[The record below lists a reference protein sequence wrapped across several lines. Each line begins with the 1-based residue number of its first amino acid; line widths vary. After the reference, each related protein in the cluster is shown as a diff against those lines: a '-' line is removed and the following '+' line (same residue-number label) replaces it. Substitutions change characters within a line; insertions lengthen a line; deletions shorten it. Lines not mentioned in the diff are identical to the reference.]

1 MDARPTA
8 TAARRPIVSLDG
20 VTRIL
25 TDGPEPVTLVADI
38 DLDVY
43 PGEVVAVTGP
53 SGSGKSSLSYLV
65 GLLAQPTRG
74 RIVLAGRDTTR
85 ATRAE
90 REAMRLAEIGFV
102 FQFHFLLP
110 EFSALDNV
118 MLPMRKLARME
129 PAAMRERADHLLASF
144 GLGGAGHKRPHQLSG
159 GERQRVAIARAL
171 ANDPLLVIADE
182 PTGNLDS
189 RNSKLVFDY
198 FERMTRADGKAVI
211 VVTHDLELARRVDRQ
226 VRLVDGRMVEDGLA
240 EPRV

>member
-53 SGSGKSSLSYLV
+53 SGSGKSSLIYLV
-65 GLLAQPTRG
+65 GLLDQPTRG

-118 MLPMRKLARME
+118 MLPMRKLARLE

-144 GLGGAGHKRPHQLSG
+144 GLGSAGHKRPHQLSG